1 MSYRSAFAFDN
12 RVEDRANVSL
22 GIAVKVGERSIQ
34 SMMSKAKMKETKGM
48 PCLSR
53 LGETCLDECG
63 ITTAGRM
70 TSLLRYA
77 TIGDETTLLRRS
89 GRDDHFGQRRSWR
102 LFFLPRG
109 QGGKRWKSRKKVN
122 KGIPGQNR
130 SVVNRSW
137 YGCIWYRWDT
147 GT

>member
-1 MSYRSAFAFDN
+1 VSYRSAFAFDN

-77 TIGDETTLLRRS
+77 TIGDETTLLSRS

-102 LFFLPRG
+102 LFFSPSRPRRQKMEITQEG
-109 QGGKRWKSRKKVN
+109 KVN

-130 SVVNRSW
+130 FLV
-137 YGCIWYRWDT
+137 RW
-147 GT
+147 